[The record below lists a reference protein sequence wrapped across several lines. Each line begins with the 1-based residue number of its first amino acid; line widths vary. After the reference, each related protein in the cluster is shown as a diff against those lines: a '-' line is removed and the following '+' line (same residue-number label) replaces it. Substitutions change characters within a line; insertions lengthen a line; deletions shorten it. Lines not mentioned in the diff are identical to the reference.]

1 MKKKNRVVVITG
13 ATSGIGLETAN
24 LYRQNGD
31 IVCSLSLTNPNNVEN
46 FYYCNVANDELV
58 KQVMD
63 EIGQKY
69 GHIDILI
76 NNAGYGVSG
85 VTELISSERAHAIFD
100 VNTFG
105 VLSCTNHALKYM
117 PKGSK
122 VINISS
128 TCALFPVPFR
138 TLYCASKA
146 ATSMIT
152 YSQRLECRDFGVE
165 IGCVCPGDTKT
176 NFTKNREKHFDTVD
190 RYGDRPI
197 VAAERIDSKNDK
209 RMSPSIIAKK
219 LFKMGSK
226 KHLKAMTIISA
237 KYKLLYF
244 VNRFLPMSVLLHFD
258 EKLMGGFTK
267 GDKYRK

>member
-1 MKKKNRVVVITG
+1 MKKTERVVVITG

-24 LYRQNGD
+24 LYKQNGD
-31 IVCSLSLTNPNNVEN
+31 IVCSLSLDNNIGLDN
-46 FYYCNVANDELV
+46 FYQCDVSDDARV

-69 GHIDILI
+69 GRIDILI
-76 NNAGYGVSG
+76 NNAGYGLSG
-85 VTELISSERAHAIFD
+85 VTELISSERAHAIFN

-122 VINISS
+122 VINVASA
-128 TCALFPVPFR
+128 CALFPVPFR

-146 ATSMIT
+146 ATAMLT

-176 NFTKNREKHFDTVD
+176 NFTKNREKHFDTCD
-190 RYGDRPI
+190 RYGDRPN
-197 VAAERIDSKNDK
+197 VAAERIDKNNDK
-209 RMSPSIIAKK
+209 RMSPTIIAKR
-219 LFKMGSK
+219 LFRMGNK
-226 KHLKAMTIISA
+226 KHIKAMTIISA
-237 KYKLLYF
+237 KYKVLYF
-244 VNRFLPMSVLLHFD
+244 VNRFLPMGVLLHFD
-258 EKLMGGFTK
+258 EKFMGGFTK
-267 GDKYRK
+267 GGKYRK